1 MARQLRS
8 SRGHLL
14 LRARRPDDRSSFNN
28 LPPRIPPREPLRP
41 PSRVPAPIPISTSA
55 PFTVRAFFPLIQA
68 LMKGG
73 DANCGIDTARGLSRG
88 NHTMV
93 YDGSGP
99 ECGSARGP
107 RCCCDRVPR
116 CRRRLDRERKRR
128 GHVYNYAEIVVR
140 RAPISTPR
148 RGPEN

>member
-1 MARQLRS
+1 MAICS
-8 SRGHLL
+8 SGPGDPMTAHPSTTFLL
-14 LRARRPDDRSSFNN
+14 EFRPADPFVYLALIS
-28 LPPRIPPREPLRP
+28 
-41 PSRVPAPIPISTSA
+41 APIPISTSA
-55 PFTVRAFFPLIQA
+55 PFTVRTSFPLVQD

-73 DANCGIDTARGLSRG
+73 DGKLRNRYCALARGLSRG
-88 NHTMV
+88 NHTML

-116 CRRRLDRERKRR
+116 CRRHLDRERKRR